1 MEFQNPRK
9 KKLKYVNELQN
20 MKYSY
25 LVVAQI
31 VTYITSEK
39 NKIYAGAALRIP
51 CNMAAV
57 NLPPASPK
65 SPPQSPIARI

>member
-1 MEFQNPRK
+1 MEFQNPPK

-31 VTYITSEK
+31 VTYITCEK
-39 NKIYAGAALRIP
+39 NIFLPVLLCRFPAILLR
-51 CNMAAV
+51 
-57 NLPPASPK
+57 
-65 SPPQSPIARI
+65 